1 MEAKA
6 RWRLSGGR
14 LGGWSGGVARL
25 SEAPAVLDIE
35 WRRKT
40 VVEIR
45 IGVERSERTRVLERE
60 RVERER
66 ERGKKVAGNEGV

>member
-60 RVERER
+60 SGGERER
-66 ERGKKVAGNEGV
+66 KRKKGCRK